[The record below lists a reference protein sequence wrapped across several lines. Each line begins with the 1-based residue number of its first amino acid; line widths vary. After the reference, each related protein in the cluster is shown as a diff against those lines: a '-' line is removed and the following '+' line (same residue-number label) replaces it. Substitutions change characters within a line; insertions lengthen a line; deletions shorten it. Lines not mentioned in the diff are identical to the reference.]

1 MKIKVE
7 IVKIRKVRKFR
18 KREVSRFTVRMVPT
32 GFDPAAVR
40 VSESEEFL
48 REKLVRG
55 REGVT

>member
-1 MKIKVE
+1 MKIEVE
-7 IVKIRKVRKFR
+7 IVKIRKFR

-55 REGVT
+55 RKGVT